1 MGLKVPLGHQMKC
14 VLKGLSRCTILSSV
28 ISFQKKCRAESKSMK
43 IRKPHL
49 DQTTNWIR
57 HMCVCVA
64 SASPGSVAAITRT
77 RNNTLPFF

>member
-28 ISFQKKCRAESKSMK
+28 ISFHKKCRAELKSMK

-49 DQTTNWIR
+49 DQTTN
-57 HMCVCVA
+57 
-64 SASPGSVAAITRT
+64 
-77 RNNTLPFF
+77 L